1 MWKKSFETFIK
12 RKTKDPSELLYYL
25 GKYTS
30 GESKEAISGLLS
42 LNSKDAYNKARKILA
57 DRFGNTFIV
66 ADAYRKTIN
75 NWPKV
80 QTMAMV

>member
-1 MWKKSFETFIK
+1 MWKKSFESFIK

-42 LNSKDAYNKARKILA
+42 LNSTDAYKKARKILA
-57 DRFGNTFIV
+57 DRLAT
-66 ADAYRKTIN
+66 
-75 NWPKV
+75 PLL
-80 QTMAMV
+80 